1 MNNQI
6 IGKLEERISQL
17 ADEYEKLEDKNPH
30 ILMAKREF
38 INGKIVAY
46 RNAIYLIRAGGKEQ
60 GMNDIDYSYCHIDEY
75 AEDDD
80 YHCCLDYM
88 ECEECPYYYEDEEQ

>member
-6 IGKLEERISQL
+6 IAKLEERMTQL
-17 ADEYEKLEDKNPH
+17 AEEYEKLEDDNPY

-46 RNAIYLIRAGGKEQ
+46 RNVIYLIRAGGKE
-60 GMNDIDYSYCHIDEY
+60 
-75 AEDDD
+75 
-80 YHCCLDYM
+80 
-88 ECEECPYYYEDEEQ
+88 